1 MAAVKPWL
9 VAFRLRTLPLALSS
23 IGMGSVLAAW
33 QGAHHWEITGLA
45 ALTTILLQVLSNLA
59 NDYGDSVHGIDS
71 AEREGPSRM
80 VQSGAI
86 SMAAMKKALYL
97 FAFLSLAS
105 GLLLLWVAFADD
117 LKLFFT
123 FLALGVLAIVAA
135 VTYTAGKKP
144 YGYIGLG
151 DLSVFLFFGL
161 LAVLGTFFLH
171 TAQLNWWVL
180 LPAAS
185 CGFFATAVLN
195 VNNIRDI
202 SSDTKAGKRSIPV
215 MLGRKNAVL
224 YHWVLLIS
232 GLASAAAFIL
242 IAGTPV
248 TAWAFLLAL
257 PLLLL
262 NGIKVSQKQKATELD
277 PYLRQMVLSTLVF
290 VLTFSIGL
298 LW

>member
-1 MAAVKPWL
+1 
-9 VAFRLRTLPLALSS
+9 
-23 IGMGSVLAAW
+23 MGSVLAAW
-33 QGAHHWEITGLA
+33 QSAHRWEITLLA

-105 GLLLLWVAFADD
+105 GILLLWVAFGDNIR
-117 LKLFFT
+117 LFLS
-123 FLALGVLAIVAA
+123 FLGLGLLAILAA

-171 TAQLNWWVL
+171 TGLVNRLIL

-202 SSDTKAGKRSIPV
+202 PSDTKAGKRSIPV
-215 MLGRKNAVL
+215 MLGRKKAVI
-224 YHWVLLIS
+224 YHWFL
-232 GLASAAAFIL
+232 L
-242 IAGTPV
+242 IAGLV
-248 TAWAFLLAL
+248 TAAVFILLAATPLTTWAFLLAL
-257 PLLLL
+257 PLLLINGL
-262 NGIKVSQKQKATELD
+262 NVGKKDKAAELD

-290 VLTFSIGL
+290 VLSFSLGL